1 MAWSDPRTWVT
12 GETVTAAHMNQEV
25 RDNLNASFPDQE
37 DGNAWSPTLEGTSS
51 DPGTSAVA
59 GIEYTIGAIQFV
71 WARWVLSSA
80 GSGDY
85 FVTLPATAS
94 GVTATSAAGKG
105 QVIGTFHIRDDTP
118 AQMIDGNVLLLTSTT
133 AGFHTSSHEGQS
145 LGGDSGV
152 ISADNPRDWAAGDVI
167 SFYGMFPVA

>member
-51 DPGTSAVA
+51 DPGTSATA
-59 GIEYTIGAIQFV
+59 GVEYTIGAIQFV
-71 WARWVLSSA
+71 WVRWVLSSG

-85 FVTLPATAS
+85 FVTLPSTAS
-94 GVTATSAAGKG
+94 GLTASTAAGKG
-105 QVIGTFHIRDDTP
+105 SRIGGFHIRDDTP
-118 AQMIDGNVLLLTSTT
+118 AQMYEGSMLLASTTTAYFQGSSLIGPGFGGRITST
-133 AGFHTSSHEGQS
+133 
-145 LGGDSGV
+145 
-152 ISADNPRDWAAGDVI
+152 NPRAWASGDVL
-167 SFYGMFPVA
+167 SMFAQYPIA